1 MIDLTADETI
11 FLKCLIDIDI
21 LESSRQF
28 QNPTY
33 LSIPNE
39 IKADPLKLK
48 KNHLI
53 FYYDRWNIT
62 DKGRKA
68 YHQNMHKATYD
79 LKMPLKERLRKSL
92 KTHNKQESETE
103 S

>member
-21 LESSRQF
+21 LESSREF

-39 IKADPLKLK
+39 IKADPLKLEK
-48 KNHLI
+48 DDLI
-53 FYYDRWNIT
+53 FYHDRWNIT
-62 DKGRKA
+62 DKGKEA
-68 YHQNMHKATYD
+68 YHENKHKATYD
-79 LKMPLKERLRKSL
+79 SKIPLNERLLRSL
-92 KTHNKQESETE
+92 STHNKQEPNSE